1 MVKESLKVVVA
12 DVGKP
17 AGPLGDDVRVS
28 AWLLEIDKEV
38 VPVSIWLAET
48 SEEITVALD
57 AVLEGQPAPT
67 QRVAHSEPEQDV
79 VSDDDGGGLA
89 RAVLLETDDPPGVV
103 VELALG
109 VSSEAEV
116 VATDGWLDA
125 DAEDRILE
133 VAGLV
138 REVPDVPLETK
149 GADSVPL
156 EVLDEEHPK
165 PVHKVDPDDVL
176 LVPVSVVEVDWLCD
190 REEELVGR
198 VDVWE
203 LDAVEAENVG
213 LDKLVR
219 VVEVPELDDWTTEP
233 VVDVAELS
241 NVDRMEGELKPVV
254 DEADEIDNGDVVGGT
269 ELDIVEADNIE
280 LNELD
285 DDDWTREPVVE
296 VAEVCGVD
304 EMEVELERVGAEMDE
319 SEAAKVVERTE
330 PVEEANGEVGV
341 SADGGDVEIWLED
354 ERLGVADKDEMGFEV
369 VGVAVTVAVHQR
381 TAHHQ
386 QLSRSSI
393 ETDSLLTSFGHGGG
407 LGNGGGFGDCHRVRA

>member
-1 MVKESLKVVVA
+1 MVEESPKVVVG

-17 AGPLGDDVRVS
+17 AGPLGDNVPVS
-28 AWLLEIDKEV
+28 AWLLEIDKDV
-38 VPVSIWLAET
+38 VPVSVWLAET
-48 SEEITVALD
+48 SDEMTVTLD
-57 AVLEGQPAPT
+57 VVLEGQPAPG
-67 QRVAHSEPEQDV
+67 QRVVHSEPEQDV
-79 VSDDDGGGLA
+79 VSDDDEGELA
-89 RAVLLETDDPPGVV
+89 RAVLLGTDDPAGVV

-133 VAGLV
+133 VAGAV

-156 EVLDEEHPK
+156 EVLDEEHAK
-165 PVHKVDPDDVL
+165 PVHGVDPYDVL
-176 LVPVSVVEVDWLCD
+176 LVAVSVVEVDWLCD

-241 NVDRMEGELKPVV
+241 NVDRMEEGELKPVV
-254 DEADEIDNGDVVGGT
+254 DEADEIEDGDVVGGT
-269 ELDIVEADNIE
+269 EPDVVEADNVE

-285 DDDWTREPVVE
+285 DDDWTRELVVA

-330 PVEEANGEVGV
+330 PVEEANGEVGA

-354 ERLGVADKDEMGFEV
+354 ERLGVADGEDEDEMGFEA
-369 VGVAVTVAVHQR
+369 VGLAVTVAVHQFAAQAS
-381 TAHHQ
+381 TAIKKLDRDG
-386 QLSRSSI
+386 LS
-393 ETDSLLTSFGHGGG
+393 TYDSQSRWRF
-407 LGNGGGFGDCHRVRA
+407 R